1 MFEIIGSNPDV
12 RRLPSTPGQPYD
24 MLNHPEPPN
33 FGSDDITIP
42 GSAIATSLNIAGA
55 HYEVETFSKRD
66 PCGQATA
73 AS

>member
-1 MFEIIGSNPDV
+1 
-12 RRLPSTPGQPYD
+12 